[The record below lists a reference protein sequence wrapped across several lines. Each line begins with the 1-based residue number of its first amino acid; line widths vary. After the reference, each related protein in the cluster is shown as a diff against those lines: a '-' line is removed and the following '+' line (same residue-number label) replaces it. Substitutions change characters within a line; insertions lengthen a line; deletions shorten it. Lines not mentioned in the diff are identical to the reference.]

1 MIGSIRPTLVSLLLI
16 LFVAGCSGA
25 PTGPGNAVGPDSSG
39 APGSSGAPSGPGVV
53 PTGEITV
60 LAAASLTESFTAIG
74 HDFEAANPGT
84 KITFSFGSS
93 ATLAAQVTA
102 GAPVDVFAAAN
113 ESTMKIVSDAGQA
126 VAPQP
131 FVTNTL
137 EIAVPPGNSAKITGL
152 ADFADEALRIAL
164 CAPEVPCGSAAEKVF
179 QTAGI
184 DAKPDTLEADVKTAL
199 QKVRLGEVD
208 AALVYRTDVIAA
220 GDAVQG
226 IQFPEAGSAV
236 NVYPITA
243 LTEAKNPDLAAAFVD
258 YVHGPAG
265 QTVLTKA
272 GFASPS

>member
-1 MIGSIRPTLVSLLLI
+1 MLI
-16 LFVAGCSGA
+16 MVLAGCSAA
-25 PTGPGNAVGPDSSG
+25 PVAPASEPSG
-39 APGSSGAPSGPGVV
+39 AATG

-60 LAAASLTESFTAIG
+60 LAAASLTESFTTIG
-74 HDFEAANPGT
+74 RDFEAANPGT

-113 ESTMKIVSDAGQA
+113 ESTMRIVSDAGQA
-126 VAPQP
+126 VDPQP

-137 EIAVPPGNSAKITGL
+137 QIAVPPGNPAKISGL
-152 ADFADEALRIAL
+152 ADFADAGRRFAL
-164 CAPEVPCGSAAEKVF
+164 CAPEVPCGSAAEEVF
-179 QTAGI
+179 RTAGVE
-184 DAKPDTLEADVKTAL
+184 AAPDTLETDVKAAL

-220 GDAVQG
+220 GDDVEG
-226 IQFPEAGSAV
+226 VDFPEAAAAV

-243 LTEAKNPDLAAAFVD
+243 LTEAKNPDLATAFVG
-258 YVHGPAG
+258 YVRGPEG
-265 QTVLTKA
+265 QAVLSKA